1 MLGGEGRGGEGRG
14 GGGGRII
21 RQLATAIAFN
31 PYVHYPF
38 LPLCTAAML
47 ASYTTWSYGLKL
59 LLVNEVY
66 ELCTIICFVE
76 KAM

>member
-1 MLGGEGRGGEGRG
+1 MCVGGGGEGRG

-21 RQLATAIAFN
+21 RQLATATAFN
-31 PYVHYPF
+31 TYVHYPF

-59 LLVNEVY
+59 LLLNEVY

>member
-1 MLGGEGRGGEGRG
+1 MCWGGVGEGRGGG

-38 LPLCTAAML
+38 LPLCTVAML

-59 LLVNEVY
+59 LSVNEVY

>member
-1 MLGGEGRGGEGRG
+1 MLGGRGGEGRG
-14 GGGGRII
+14 GGGGRTI
-21 RQLATAIAFN
+21 RHLATATAFN
-31 PYVHYPF
+31 SYVHYPF
-38 LPLCTAAML
+38 LPLSTAAML
-47 ASYTTWSYGLKL
+47 ASNTTWSYGLKL

>member
-1 MLGGEGRGGEGRG
+1 MCVGGGEEGRG
-14 GGGGRII
+14 GGGERII
-21 RQLATAIAFN
+21 RQLATATVFN

-59 LLVNEVY
+59 LSVNEVY

>member
-1 MLGGEGRGGEGRG
+1 MCVGGGEGRG

-21 RQLATAIAFN
+21 RQLATATAFN
-31 PYVHYPF
+31 TYVHYPF

-59 LLVNEVY
+59 LSVNEVY
-66 ELCTIICFVE
+66 ELCTIIRFVE